1 MRVVLVLIAVWAGMS
16 WPAAAQD
23 DALAPDDRR
32 LSVQR
37 YAAALDGLR
46 AALEAGRL
54 EEARATAVA
63 LRQKEVVWA
72 GEPLAPDPTVL
83 DAVAEVPTPVE
94 AGLEAARLRRLVA
107 ALGSDDGGETVE
119 ARPDVLSR
127 VGPGPGIEKGG
138 EAPNLRVAPLTFPQ
152 WIENAF
158 VGVADW
164 IIDALRK
171 IRRWLRRLLPRLE
184 ATGQGDAGTTAAV
197 AIVFA
202 AVVAALL
209 AVLAVRSLRRGR
221 GPAAEGASS
230 ESRSSSRDDDPLS
243 RETSEWETYARKLA
257 GQRRWR
263 EAIRAWYHAVLVA
276 LFRAGVL
283 HHQRGRTN
291 WEYVSRLSPDLG
303 WRPGFVALTRR
314 FDREWYGRRTSDD
327 GALAECAREAQ
338 GVLRAVRDRGET
350 A

>member
-1 MRVVLVLIAVWAGMS
+1 MRMAAALTAMWVGMS
-16 WPAAAQD
+16 CPAAAQS
-23 DALAPDDRR
+23 DAVEPDAGS
-32 LSVQR
+32 LSVAG
-37 YAAALDGLR
+37 YVAALDGLR

-54 EEARATAVA
+54 EEARAGAA
-63 LRQKEVVWA
+63 LLRERDVVWA
-72 GEPLAPDPTVL
+72 GEPLATDPSVL
-83 DAVAEVPTPVE
+83 DAVTEVQTSAE
-94 AGLEAARLRRLVA
+94 AGLEAARLRRLSV
-107 ALGSDDGGETVE
+107 ALGSGEGSEAVE
-119 ARPDVLSR
+119 AHPDVLSR
-127 VGPGPGIEKGG
+127 VEPGPPIEKGG
-138 EAPNLRVAPLTFPQ
+138 ETPNVRVAPLTFPE
-152 WIENAF
+152 WMKSAF
-158 VGVADW
+158 GGAAGWV
-164 IIDALRK
+164 IDALRK
-171 IRRWLRRLLPRLE
+171 IRQWLGRLLPRLE
-184 ATGQGDAGTTAAV
+184 VTEQGDAGTTAMV

-209 AVLAVRSLRRGR
+209 AVLAVRSLRRER
-221 GPAAEGASS
+221 GTTNEGVSS
-230 ESRSSSRDDDPLS
+230 QIRSSSGDDDPLS
-243 RETSEWETYARKLA
+243 RETSEWETYALELA

-276 LFRAGVL
+276 LFRSGVL

-327 GALAECAREAQ
+327 GALADCAREAQ

>member
-1 MRVVLVLIAVWAGMS
+1 MWVGMS
-16 WPAAAQD
+16 CPSGAQGG
-23 DALAPDDRR
+23 AVEQGDRA
-32 LSVQR
+32 LSVAE
-37 YAAALDGLR
+37 YVAALDGLR

-54 EEARATAVA
+54 EEARAAAAV
-63 LRQKEVVWA
+63 LREREVVWA

-83 DAVAEVPTPVE
+83 DAIDNVQTPVE
-94 AGLEAARLRRLVA
+94 AGLEAARLRRLTL
-107 ALGSDDGGETVE
+107 ALGLDEGSEAVE
-119 ARPDVLSR
+119 AHPDVLSR

-138 EAPNLRVAPLTFPQ
+138 ETPSLRVAPLAFPG
-152 WIENAF
+152 WIERTLLGA
-158 VGVADW
+158 ADW
-164 IIDALRK
+164 IKDSLRK
-171 IRRWLRRLLPRLE
+171 IRRWLRRLVPRRE
-184 ATGQGDAGTTAAV
+184 ATEQGDAGTTAAV

-221 GPAAEGASS
+221 GATTGGASS
-230 ESRSSSRDDDPLS
+230 VIRSSSRDDDPLS
-243 RETSEWETYARKLA
+243 RETSEWEVYARELA
-257 GQRRWR
+257 TQRRWR

-276 LFRAGVL
+276 LFRSGVL

-303 WRPGFVALTRR
+303 WRPAFVTLTRR